1 MVAMLDTEIALRRR
15 DSEDLTVE
23 IPPPSELLDR
33 VRALPAGA
41 PLLERLP
48 AEPPVYLVGGA
59 VRDLL
64 LKRQPLE
71 LDLVVEGDPER
82 VTALLGGTRRVHDR
96 FKTSSVMHDGFRYDL
111 AQARTETY
119 PRPGA
124 LPEVKPAGLAEDLG
138 RRDFTVNAMALA
150 LVGERMGELTLVP
163 NALEDLEAGLLRV
176 LHDRSFIDD
185 PTRLLRM
192 ARYSARLGFSVEP
205 QTAELAREAVDAGAL
220 ATVSGARVGAELR
233 LLACEPD
240 PVAAIGK
247 LGELGLDTAIDPDFG
262 LQDPALANRALAL
275 LPDDGRPDRLVLA
288 VATARMPVPRLMAL
302 LSALAFKAVD
312 RDIIFNAATRVDAVA
327 AELAR
332 ATRPSEIAAAA
343 DGASPE
349 LIALAGALGPAS
361 QAWDWLTQLREVQ
374 LQIDGSDLLAAG
386 VTSGPAIGRGL
397 RAARAAKL
405 DGRAPDQDS
414 ELAEALRAARPSG

>member
-1 MVAMLDTEIALRRR
+1 
-15 DSEDLTVE
+15 
-23 IPPPSELLDR
+23 
-33 VRALPAGA
+33 
-41 PLLERLP
+41 
-48 AEPPVYLVGGA
+48 
-59 VRDLL
+59 
-64 LKRQPLE
+64 
-71 LDLVVEGDPER
+71 
-82 VTALLGGTRRVHDR
+82 
-96 FKTSSVMHDGFRYDL
+96 
-111 AQARTETY
+111 
-119 PRPGA
+119 
-124 LPEVKPAGLAEDLG
+124 
-138 RRDFTVNAMALA
+138 
-150 LVGERMGELTLVP
+150 VP

-220 ATVSGARVGAELR
+220 ATVSGTRVGAELR

-288 VATARMPVPRLMAL
+288 VATARMPVPRLRAL

-349 LIALAGALGPAS
+349 LIAIAGALGPAS